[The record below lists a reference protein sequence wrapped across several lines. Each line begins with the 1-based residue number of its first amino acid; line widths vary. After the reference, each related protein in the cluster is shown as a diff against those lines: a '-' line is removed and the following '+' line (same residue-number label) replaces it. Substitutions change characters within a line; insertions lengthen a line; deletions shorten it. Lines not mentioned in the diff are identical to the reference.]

1 MKLGRLLVVQALF
14 VVLFG
19 YLLEQRRRRRDH
31 GFDHPNPGPGEL
43 GGNFG

>member
-1 MKLGRLLVVQALF
+1 MNFGRLIVANILVV
-14 VVLFG
+14 VLSA

-31 GFDHPNPGPGEL
+31 VSDQPNPGPGEM

>member
-1 MKLGRLLVVQALF
+1 MKLGRLLVAKTLF
-14 VVLFG
+14 VILSG

-31 GFDHPNPGPGEL
+31 VSDQPNPGPGEM

>member
-1 MKLGRLLVVQALF
+1 MNLGRLIAAKIMF
-14 VVLFG
+14 VILSA

-31 GFDHPNPGPGEL
+31 VYDQPNPGPGEM